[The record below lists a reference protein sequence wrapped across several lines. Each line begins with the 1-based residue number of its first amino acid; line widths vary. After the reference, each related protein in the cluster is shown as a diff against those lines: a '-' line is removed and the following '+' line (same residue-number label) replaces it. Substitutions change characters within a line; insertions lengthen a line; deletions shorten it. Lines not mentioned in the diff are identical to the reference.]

1 MVYCTYDARMRR
13 FAMEDSNGLSYF
25 TWDAN
30 GMNLLQ
36 ERDASGGVTAG
47 YTHGYTPIDGIGSMV
62 AASRT
67 ASGATYYQYPVYD
80 HRGTVV
86 RLTDGLG
93 PQGQDGVLIKCCVPG
108 IAHVAA

>member
-1 MVYCTYDARMRR
+1 M
-13 FAMEDSNGLSYF
+13 
-25 TWDAN
+25 
-30 GMNLLQ
+30 
-36 ERDASGGVTAG
+36 TAG

-62 AASRT
+62 AANRT

-108 IAHVAA
+108 IALNLSWGYEVPRPLGRTPLEQSALDAMSGRGLQFDPITGRQIMQ